1 MSKTFLLSAVIA
13 LGLGLVSLFAS
24 TNEPTDPKPLLEPV
38 KTSPIKTT
46 STKVLP
52 APHCQVPC
60 GIYGD
65 QMRFE
70 GMLEDT
76 KTIAKAISQIEE
88 FAAGLGSGESPTAK
102 GMNQMVRWVSN
113 KESHAQNI
121 QDVMGAYFF
130 AQRIKAD
137 NKDYTGQLATAHK
150 VIVCA
155 MKCKQDASA
164 ATAENLKK
172 AILDFYRA
180 YEGKEPKFHEE
191 EK

>member
-1 MSKTFLLSAVIA
+1 MSKTILSTFVAFGLVCFTVAAFASEPATNSSKVVIA
-13 LGLGLVSLFAS
+13 
-24 TNEPTDPKPLLEPV
+24 PV
-38 KTSPIKTT
+38 
-46 STKVLP
+46 VAP

-76 KTIAKAISQIEE
+76 KTIAKAITQIEE
-88 FAAGLGSGESPTAK
+88 FAGALGEGAPSAK
-102 GMNQMVRWVSN
+102 GMNQMVRWVNN

-121 QDVMGAYFF
+121 QDVMSEYFF

-137 NKDYTGQLATAHK
+137 HKDYTAQLSTAHK

-155 MKCKQDASA
+155 MKCKQDASGP
-164 ATAENLKK
+164 TAEALKES
-172 AILDFYRA
+172 ILNFYRA
-180 YEGKEPKFHEE
+180 YEGKEPEALHDDK
-191 EK
+191 K

>member
-1 MSKTFLLSAVIA
+1 MSKTAFLSTFLATGLLCLVVVAIA
-13 LGLGLVSLFAS
+13 
-24 TNEPTDPKPLLEPV
+24 NEPTSTLVKAEPATV
-38 KTSPIKTT
+38 VT
-46 STKVLP
+46 P

-76 KTIAKAISQIEE
+76 KTVAKAIAQINA
-88 FAAGLGSGESPTAK
+88 FADELNGGAAPTAK
-102 GMNQMVRWVSN
+102 GMNQMARWVSN

-121 QDVMGAYFF
+121 QDVIAEYFF

-137 NKDYTGQLATAHK
+137 HKDYTAQLATAHK

-155 MKCKQDASA
+155 MKCKQDADG
-164 ATAENLKK
+164 ATAENLNA

-180 YEGKEPKFHEE
+180 YEGKEPTELHKE

>member
-1 MSKTFLLSAVIA
+1 MNRSILFSAMAVAIA
-13 LGLGLVSLFAS
+13 CFAS
-24 TNEPTDPKPLLEPV
+24 VTMASEPV
-38 KTSPIKTT
+38 VKTE
-46 STKVLP
+46 P
-52 APHCQVPC
+52 AATQPAAAPVPHCQVPC

-76 KTIAKAISQIEE
+76 KTVAKAITEIETI
-88 FAAGLGSGESPTAK
+88 FGSEPTAK
-102 GMNQMVRWVSN
+102 GMNQMIRWVNN

-121 QDVMGAYFF
+121 QDVMAEYFL
-130 AQRIKAD
+130 AQRIKSD
-137 NKDYTGQLATAHK
+137 NKDYTAQLAMAHK
-150 VIVCA
+150 VIVTA

-164 ATAENLKK
+164 PTAEALKA

-180 YEGKEPKFHEE
+180 YEGKEPDFHED

>member
-1 MSKTFLLSAVIA
+1 MSKTSFLSAFFA
-13 LGLGLVSLFAS
+13 MGLVCFSVFAFA
-24 TNEPTDPKPLLEPV
+24 TEPTEPV
-38 KTSPIKTT
+38 VSPVP
-46 STKVLP
+46 TKAVAP

-65 QMRFE
+65 EMRFE

-76 KTIAKAISQIEE
+76 QTIAKAISQIEE
-88 FAAGLGSGESPTAK
+88 FATGLEAGTAPTAK
-102 GMNQMVRWVSN
+102 GMNQMVRWVTT
-113 KESHAQNI
+113 KEAHAQNI
-121 QDVMGAYFF
+121 QDVMAEYFF
-130 AQRIKAD
+130 AQRIKSD
-137 NKDYTGQLATAHK
+137 HKDYTAQLATAHK

-164 ATAENLKK
+164 PTAEALNE
-172 AILDFYRA
+172 AILNFYRA

>member
-1 MSKTFLLSAVIA
+1 MNKTTFFSAFAAI
-13 LGLGLVSLFAS
+13 GLVCFTVTIAS
-24 TNEPTDPKPLLEPV
+24 EPNEPIVAPV
-38 KTSPIKTT
+38 ANTVVAP
-46 STKVLP
+46 V
-52 APHCQVPC
+52 PHCQVPC

-76 KTIAKAISQIEE
+76 KTVAKAIAQIEE
-88 FAAGLGSGESPTAK
+88 FAGGLGEAPPSAK
-102 GMNQMVRWVSN
+102 DLNQMVRWVNN

-121 QDVMGAYFF
+121 QDVMAEYFF

-137 NKDYTGQLATAHK
+137 HKDYTAQLATAHK

-155 MKCKQDASA
+155 MKCKQDASG
-164 ATAENLKK
+164 ATAEALK
-172 AILDFYRA
+172 ASILDFYRA
-180 YEGKEPKFHEE
+180 YEGKEPEALHEE

>member
-1 MSKTFLLSAVIA
+1 MSKTSFLSAFLASA
-13 LGLGLVSLFAS
+13 LVCFVVVAMANDPAS
-24 TNEPTDPKPLLEPV
+24 PVVKAEPATVVAPV
-38 KTSPIKTT
+38 
-46 STKVLP
+46 
-52 APHCQVPC
+52 PHCQVPC

-76 KTIAKAISQIEE
+76 KTVAKAIAQINE
-88 FAAGLGSGESPTAK
+88 FANELNGGAAPTAK
-102 GMNQMVRWVSN
+102 GLNQFSRWVSN

-121 QDVMGAYFF
+121 QDVMAEYFF

-137 NKDYTGQLATAHK
+137 HKDYTAQLATAHK

-155 MKCKQDASA
+155 MKCKQDAA
-164 ATAENLKK
+164 PATAENLKA

-180 YEGKEPKFHEE
+180 YEGKEPTDLHEE

>member
-1 MSKTFLLSAVIA
+1 MTKTSILSVFTAM
-13 LGLGLVSLFAS
+13 GLVCFTVFAIS
-24 TNEPTDPKPLLEPV
+24 INASEPTDPVVAPIAKTAAAPV
-38 KTSPIKTT
+38 
-46 STKVLP
+46 
-52 APHCQVPC
+52 PHCQVPC

-76 KTIAKAISQIEE
+76 KTIAKAIAQIDE
-88 FAAGLGSGESPTAK
+88 FATSLGEGGAPSAK

-121 QDVMGAYFF
+121 QDVMSEYFF
-130 AQRIKAD
+130 AQRIKSD
-137 NKDYTGQLATAHK
+137 HKDYTGQLATAHK

-155 MKCKQDASA
+155 MKCKQDAA
-164 ATAENLKK
+164 GPTAEALKE
-172 AILDFYRA
+172 AILNFYRA
-180 YEGKEPKFHEE
+180 YEGKEPEALHKE